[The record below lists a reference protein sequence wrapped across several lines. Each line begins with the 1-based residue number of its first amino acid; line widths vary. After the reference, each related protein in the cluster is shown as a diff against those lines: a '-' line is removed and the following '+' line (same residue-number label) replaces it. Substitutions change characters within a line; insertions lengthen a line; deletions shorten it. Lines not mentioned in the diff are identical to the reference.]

1 MADVLLLAPLSKAA
15 FPQHIHPP
23 HHTFHD
29 PQEQLA
35 QGLEWHNSNFNF
47 PSLRI
52 NSGNLVLNARIL
64 KDSNYTQLILLS
76 LYNLKLTP
84 ASH

>member
-1 MADVLLLAPLSKAA
+1 MAEVLLLAPLSKAA

-29 PQEQLA
+29 PQEQLG

-52 NSGNLVLNARIL
+52 SSGSLVQDASNL
-64 KDSNYTQLILLS
+64 KESNYT
-76 LYNLKLTP
+76 N
-84 ASH
+84 